1 MSDAFSPPPAP
12 GNPSGDSD
20 QRTMAMLAHL
30 SAILFSFLGPL
41 LIWLIHKDQAD
52 KGLVVDQAKEALN
65 FSLTVFILLV
75 TCMIISA
82 TIGWIPVIGWLIAI
96 MLFLFMAAIGL
107 VALVLLI
114 MAAIKANEGQYYRY
128 PFALRLV
135 K

>member
-1 MSDAFSPPPAP
+1 
-12 GNPSGDSD
+12 
-20 QRTMAMLAHL
+20 MAMLAHL